1 MKKKLVVFALVAA
14 MCGCMLTGCGK
25 EDAAGGDGG
34 SESVGETSAVAVAD
48 EEEVAEFSGD
58 YTQEEKWGYTPFFL
72 KYGFRN
78 AEKKDLSDVVVFDCA
93 QQGKTLEE
101 VLRSEGFVSYEL
113 DGQNAEL
120 ETTNID
126 DIINYDSTW
135 TMSGHSRAEINM
147 YREDGTYVEVAVYN
161 ITTEPMTMAECIA
174 ASQFYVGDNSDISDE
189 YSGRNAFDLGDEYSI
204 AYLEQLVEM
213 LGKLDSLHQQT
224 NIIMNTDRK
233 DEEESF
239 AETVQKG
246 GGILSYD
253 LIYQMEGSKL
263 FVSISEYNMYGDY
276 SVEYISV
283 CYCTD
288 DLYVYLRDETNSGAL
303 VQEED
308 VYPFE

>member
-25 EDAAGGDGG
+25 EDAAGSNGG
-34 SESVGETSAVAVAD
+34 SESVEETSAVAVVD
-48 EEEVAEFSGD
+48 EEEAAEFSGD
-58 YTQEEKWGYTPFFL
+58 YTQVEEWGYTPFFL

-78 AEKKDLSDVVVFDCA
+78 AEKKDLADVVVFDCA

-135 TMSGHSRAEINM
+135 TMSGHSSVDINL
-147 YREDGTYVEVAVYN
+147 YREDGSYVEVSVYN
-161 ITTEPMTMAECIA
+161 ITTEPMTMAECVA
-174 ASQFYVGDNSDISDE
+174 ASQFYVGDTGDISE
-189 YSGRNAFDLGDEYSI
+189 KYSAKNAFDLGEEYSI
-204 AYLEQLVEM
+204 AYLEQLIEM
-213 LGKLDSLHQQT
+213 LGKPDSLHQKL

-239 AETVQKG
+239 AETIQKG
-246 GGILSYD
+246 GGIISYD
-253 LIYQMEGSKL
+253 LIYQLEGAKL
-263 FVSISEYNMYGDY
+263 FIGISEYNIYDEY
-276 SVEYISV
+276 SVEGICV

>member
-1 MKKKLVVFALVAA
+1 MTKGLNDEMREFEHDNLNPQN
-14 MCGCMLTGCGK
+14 
-25 EDAAGGDGG
+25 DAPNP
-34 SESVGETSAVAVAD
+34 ENE
-48 EEEVAEFSGD
+48 
-58 YTQEEKWGYTPFFL
+58 W
-72 KYGFRN
+72 
-78 AEKKDLSDVVVFDCA
+78 
-93 QQGKTLEE
+93 
-101 VLRSEGFVSYEL
+101 
-113 DGQNAEL
+113 
-120 ETTNID
+120 
-126 DIINYDSTW
+126 
-135 TMSGHSRAEINM
+135 
-147 YREDGTYVEVAVYN
+147 
-161 ITTEPMTMAECIA
+161 
-174 ASQFYVGDNSDISDE
+174 DN
-189 YSGRNAFDLGDEYSI
+189 
-204 AYLEQLVEM
+204 
-213 LGKLDSLHQQT
+213 
-224 NIIMNTDRK
+224 RK